1 MCSHYWYLFYYWLID
16 INHISFQKFKKISLN
31 LLFYIR
37 GEANPIW
44 VVLVEIQCVHG
55 QAQSD
60 FHYKMLDIDRK
71 EKSRCYFHVWVCF
84 RQEGEK
90 FGFDR
95 KLLVIQHFFSSKAQK
110 LVLSSSEVMGR
121 PELIDV

>member
-1 MCSHYWYLFYYWLID
+1 M
-16 INHISFQKFKKISLN
+16 
-31 LLFYIR
+31 FYIR

-71 EKSRCYFHVWVCF
+71 EKSRLIWVCF